1 MPSKKKAKPTK
12 RPAKEKTATEFEAR
26 VTALTGSTTSP
37 LSSSSIEQGIKK
49 MKPRYYAFIEHLNE
63 MNDDGSIKATHYH
76 IVMALPKPESLTDF
90 SSNLEKSLN
99 VSHASCH
106 EDMIKKSLNAVLRYL
121 THEDQPEKQHYDRKL
136 VKTNNEAWYR
146 DNSLGAITTWKVKED
161 IANGHTINDFIS
173 DYGIESTNRFRSLI
187 TSMVEDHY
195 YMRDKNLNQ
204 KVNELENLIAEKDNK
219 IKAMEPKSEA
229 DRIKQLEALIAPKDK
244 EIKNLRHFTE
254 MLNGFIHKKKLDAEF
269 VEYINEEAKK
279 LNMVQSHF

>member
-195 YMRDKNLNQ
+195 HLQDKTLIEQ
-204 KVNELENLIAEKDNK
+204 KNELEKLVD
-219 IKAMEPKSEA
+219 
-229 DRIKQLEALIAPKDK
+229 KQGH
-244 EIKNLRHFTE
+244 EIRKLKRFTE
-254 MLNGFIHKKKLDAEF
+254 MLNTFVHLKKLDSEF
-269 VEYINEEAKK
+269 ITYVKNEDSKLFWENEKKGIIN
-279 LNMVQSHF
+279 H